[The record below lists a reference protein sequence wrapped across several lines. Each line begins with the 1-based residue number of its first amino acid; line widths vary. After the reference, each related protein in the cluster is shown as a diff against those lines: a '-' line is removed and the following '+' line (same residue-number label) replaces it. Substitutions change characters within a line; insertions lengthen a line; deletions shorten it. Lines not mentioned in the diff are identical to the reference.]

1 MNDMWEEISAAVDSV
16 RTPCTVKDLADAIV
30 GQLGDVVLETSELL
44 RSRDPAGY
52 VVVVLTDDDGIIN
65 IGVDCTIVN
74 DDRLIDLRLDSV
86 TFW

>member
-44 RSRDPAGY
+44 RSRAPAGY
-52 VVVVLTDDDGIIN
+52 VVVVLTDVDGIIN
-65 IGVDCTIVN
+65 IGVDCTIVS

>member
-1 MNDMWEEISAAVDSV
+1 MNDMWAEISAAVDSV

-44 RSRDPAGY
+44 RSRAPAGY

-65 IGVDCTIVN
+65 AGFDCTIV
-74 DDRLIDLRLDSV
+74 DDDQVKGLRLDSV

>member
-1 MNDMWEEISAAVDSV
+1 MNDMWAEISAAINSV
-16 RTPCTVKDLADAIV
+16 RTPCTVEDLTDAIV
-30 GQLGDVVLETSELL
+30 ERLGNVALETSELL
-44 RSRDPAGY
+44 RSRAPEGY

-65 IGVDCTIVN
+65 AGFDCTIVD

>member
-1 MNDMWEEISAAVDSV
+1 MNDMWAEIRTAIDSV
-16 RTPCTVKDLADAIV
+16 RTPCTVKDFTDAIV

-44 RSRDPAGY
+44 RSRAPAGY
-52 VVVVLTDDDGIIN
+52 VVVVLTDVDGIIN
-65 IGVDCTIVN
+65 IGVDCTIVS

>member
-1 MNDMWEEISAAVDSV
+1 MNDMWEEISAAVRGARNPRSV
-16 RTPCTVKDLADAIV
+16 MDLADAIV

-44 RSRDPAGY
+44 RSRAPAGY
-52 VVVVLTDDDGIIN
+52 VVVVLTDVDGIIN
-65 IGVDCTIVN
+65 IGVDCTIVS

>member
-1 MNDMWEEISAAVDSV
+1 MNDMWAEIRTAIDSV
-16 RTPCTVKDLADAIV
+16 RTPCTVKDFTDAIV
-30 GQLGDVVLETSELL
+30 ERLGNVALETSELL

-52 VVVVLTDDDGIIN
+52 VVVVLTDVDGIIN

>member
-1 MNDMWEEISAAVDSV
+1 MNDMWEEIRTAINSV
-16 RTPCTVKDLADAIV
+16 QTPCTVKDLTGAIV
-30 GQLGDVVLETSELL
+30 ERLGNVALETSELL
-44 RSRDPAGY
+44 RSRAPAGY

-65 IGVDCTIVN
+65 AGFDCTIVD